1 MERIEIITA
10 PATTSVSVAS
20 LKAHLRLVDSA
31 EDALLLDWLRAA
43 DDLFM
48 RQTGYVLVPQTL
60 RVTVSH
66 VGTIYIP
73 RHPVTGIV
81 GVETVAASGLW
92 QTVTG
97 STTDTLAVPAR
108 VDVTGP
114 SYTPAVQGMPACRVT
129 FTAGTSNPPALACQ
143 AVKLLA
149 AHWYARREAYTDA
162 PLDELPAG
170 WRYVCDQFRTGLL
183 CSMNGGY

>member
-20 LKAHLRLVDSA
+20 LKQHLRLVDSA
-31 EDALLLDWLRAA
+31 EDALLLDYLKAA

-48 RQTGYVLVPQTL
+48 RQTGYVLTPCTL
-60 RVTVSH
+60 RMTTSH
-66 VGTIYIP
+66 VGTVYVP
-73 RHPVTGIV
+73 RHPVTGIIS
-81 GVETVAASGLW
+81 VETVAASGLW

-97 STTDTLAVPAR
+97 SLLDTLAVPAR
-108 VDVTGP
+108 VDVSGP
-114 SYTPAVQGMPACRVT
+114 SYQTVHGMPACRVT
-129 FTAGTSNPPALACQ
+129 FPAGTASPPALACQ
-143 AVKLLA
+143 AVRLLA

-170 WRYVCDQFRTGLL
+170 WRYVCDQFRTGLI
-183 CSMNGGY
+183 CSLNGGC